1 MDGTNA
7 LMGPFRVPWE
17 FGYLM
22 ADPAKID
29 P

>member
-1 MDGTNA
+1 MDRTNA
-7 LMGPFRVPWE
+7 LMGPFRKPWE

-22 ADPAKID
+22 ADPAGID